1 MEYKQQPQ
9 VAFKI
14 KPRLIIHG
22 GAGNIKPTNLTPE
35 RYQAV
40 RKSLLGMVRNA
51 PPSLSPRRQFVS
63 ATRADRETQ
72 IAKTHTYMSSSK
84 TETSS
89 SGPSLPSA
97 LEIATFAVTL
107 LENDPLFNA
116 GKGAVFTRDGINQ
129 LEASVMVTRG
139 FAKRAAGVLGLR
151 HIKNPIQLA
160 AKILEHGEEDL
171 WGNKGDKGQP
181 SAAGGGVSA
190 PSAQG
195 HTLLYGEVAE
205 SLAKQKYGMEMVPTE
220 YFFTQQRWDE
230 HIRALE
236 RETAGTQKLAT
247 WSAEEY
253 LPQGTTGA
261 VALDSEGVICCA
273 TSTGGLTN
281 KLTGRI
287 GDTPVPG
294 AGYWAEEWTEKGDPT
309 KSGAGGF
316 WDQSMQMVRRPGAA
330 LQFAGA
336 LQGLLADCLPTP
348 FTYSPLAP
356 QAQSS
361 GGLTTTRSF
370 ATSGTGNGDSF
381 LRVNAGRTA
390 AALARWKPVSSA
402 TALAEVT
409 GPGGELQKSAGD
421 RWMVTGEGE
430 GGMIGVEAVI
440 VRDEDGRVVE
450 TRSEI
455 LQDHNCPGMFRA
467 WVDDDDHAI
476 FQVWHESNAAA
487 GQLGFEG
494 EGRKER
500 IGGLVGEKMAL

>member
-1 MEYKQQPQ
+1 M
-9 VAFKI
+9 FT
-14 KPRLIIHG
+14 
-22 GAGNIKPTNLTPE
+22 PTN
-35 RYQAV
+35 
-40 RKSLLGMVRNA
+40 K
-51 PPSLSPRRQFVS
+51 
-63 ATRADRETQ
+63 
-72 IAKTHTYMSSSK
+72 SSS
-84 TETSS
+84 
-89 SGPSLPSA
+89 LPTA

-107 LENDPLFNA
+107 LEDDPLFNA
-116 GKGAVFTRDGINQ
+116 GKGAVYTRDGIQQ
-129 LEASVMVTRG
+129 LEASVMVSRG

-171 WGNKGDKGQP
+171 WGSHKGQP
-181 SAAGGGVSA
+181 SSSVREESGKISA

-195 HTLLYGEVAE
+195 HTLLYGDVAE
-205 SLAKQKYGMEMVPTE
+205 QLATEEYGMALVPTS
-220 YFFTQQRWDE
+220 YFFTQTRWDE

-236 RETAGTQKLAT
+236 REKQGTQRLAT

-261 VALDSEGVICCA
+261 VALDSQGTVCCA

-309 KSGAGGF
+309 SATQRGF
-316 WDQSMQMVRRPGAA
+316 WEQGMQMVRRPGTAA
-330 LQFAGA
+330 AVEFTGA

-348 FTYSPLAP
+348 FVYSPVVP
-356 QAQSS
+356 SS
-361 GGLTTTRSF
+361 SSTTTTRSF

-390 AALARWKPVSSA
+390 AAIARWKPVSSA
-402 TALAEVT
+402 TALTEVT

-430 GGMIGVEAVI
+430 GGMIGVEAVV
-440 VRDEDGRVVE
+440 VRDDKTGCVVE

-467 WVDDDDHAI
+467 WVDDDDHAV
-476 FQVWHESNAAA
+476 FQVWHDKAELA
-487 GQLGFEG
+487 GFEG
-494 EGRKER
+494 EGRREPLR
-500 IGGLVGEKMAL
+500 GLLAGEKTIL